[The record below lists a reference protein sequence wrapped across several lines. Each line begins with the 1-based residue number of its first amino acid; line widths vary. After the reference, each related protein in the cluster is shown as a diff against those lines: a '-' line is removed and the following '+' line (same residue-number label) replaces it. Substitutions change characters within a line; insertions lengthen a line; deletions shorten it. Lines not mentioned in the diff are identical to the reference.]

1 MTVDRPQLDDGRDW
15 RSRLV
20 GKIRSGIK
28 AGDIPLG
35 RAK

>member
-1 MTVDRPQLDDGRDW
+1 LTTGATGAAD
-15 RSRLV
+15 LV

-28 AGDIPLG
+28 AGDIPFG